1 LNRWNAAFTIMQR
14 NLCHR
19 GLSYSLI
26 GSLLFFVFGL
36 GCGNLADISPVNC
49 CKKDSLCRH
58 EAKDSAEA
66 EKCCQKT
73 RQSKPKMS
81 TQADAELA
89 KKTLE
94 LAWQKPTPFESWND
108 GIGLWPRNNPSLT
121 LFKPPPLE
129 LYKLTSAF
137 LI

>member
-1 LNRWNAAFTIMQR
+1 M
-14 NLCHR
+14 
-19 GLSYSLI
+19 LS
-26 GSLLFFVFGL
+26 
-36 GCGNLADISPVNC
+36 
-49 CKKDSLCRH
+49 
-58 EAKDSAEA
+58 E
-66 EKCCQKT
+66 T

-121 LFKPPPLE
+121 LQ
-129 LYKLTSAF
+129 TSSARTLQANVCLF
-137 LI
+137 I